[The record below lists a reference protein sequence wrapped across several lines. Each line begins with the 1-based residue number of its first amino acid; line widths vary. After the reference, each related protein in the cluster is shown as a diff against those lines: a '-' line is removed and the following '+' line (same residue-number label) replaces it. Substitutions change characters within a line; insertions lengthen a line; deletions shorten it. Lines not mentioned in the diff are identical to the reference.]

1 MRSTKEIEKSAP
13 PTMGGLGKC
22 TDALLRI
29 VIEVLLDIRGLLD
42 RRLPAAKR

>member
-1 MRSTKEIEKSAP
+1 MRSTKEIKESVP

-29 VIEVLLDIRGLLD
+29 VIEVLLDIRQLLV
-42 RRLPAAKR
+42 KKG